1 MIEIWGKPNCIYCEK
16 IKQFCEMMELNYNYK
31 TLNIDY
37 SREEFLEMFPG
48 VSTVPQVKVNGTFV
62 GGYSE
67 FISYVEDTSYNGT
80 GFSLS

>member
-1 MIEIWGKPNCIYCEK
+1 MVEIWGKSDCIYCEK
-16 IKQFCEMMELNYNYK
+16 IKQFCETMELNYNYK

-48 VSTVPQVKVNGTFV
+48 VRTVPQVKVNGTFV

-67 FISYVEDTSYNGT
+67 FISYVEETSYNGT
-80 GFSLS
+80 GWAL